1 MSKNLKITVLTPEFY
16 SYGALLI
23 AGILQEQGYPV
34 KLQKGF
40 GEVIDADIVFI
51 SLQSTIHLLKY
62 QKEIIIKN

>member
-23 AGILQEQGYPV
+23 AGMLEKQGYPV

-40 GEVIDADIVFI
+40 GEIIDADMFLSAYNPPFI
-51 SLQSTIHLLKY
+51 S
-62 QKEIIIKN
+62 